1 MTVDPIEMSSEKVW
15 IAIQGIEAGYTVF
28 EARPY
33 QADAYSRFMSQGK
46 PPRME
51 FHFPASQYNTDG
63 DVVFF
68 MEPFDSTGFRGTY
81 ESFCVLVNENGE
93 KHLLSN
99 EEEVLRRFTGYMNR
113 VWFATC

>member
-1 MTVDPIEMSSEKVW
+1 
-15 IAIQGIEAGYTVF
+15 
-28 EARPY
+28 
-33 QADAYSRFMSQGK
+33 
-46 PPRME
+46 
-51 FHFPASQYNTDG
+51 
-63 DVVFF
+63 